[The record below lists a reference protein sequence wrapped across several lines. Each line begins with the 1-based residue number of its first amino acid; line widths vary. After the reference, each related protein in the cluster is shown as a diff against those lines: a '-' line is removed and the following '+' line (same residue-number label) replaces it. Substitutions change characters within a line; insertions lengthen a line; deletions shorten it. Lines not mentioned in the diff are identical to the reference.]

1 MNAFT
6 RMFGRVRDHLVELGE
21 SIAGNQAQRELD
33 EEIRDTDMRL
43 RDLRASLASLQARR
57 ITTQERIDATIA
69 TILQREAQ
77 ALASLEAGK
86 AALAREVAAEI
97 VQLEQVRDDEQAFL
111 AELEQQAAQLRT
123 LLEQGGNTLRRL
135 QHQLDVLR
143 TAEAVQRAQE
153 IIAGRQHAAMPQTA
167 VESLLRARQQDAV
180 GERDA
185 ASPAPAPGN
194 PELDAQLEAAGIDER
209 NARAQLVLDRIGQRV
224 AETTRTPGRRTRPA
238 PPSRSPR

>member
-21 SIAGNQAQRELD
+21 SIAGSQAQRELD

-43 RDLRASLASLQARR
+43 RELRTGLATLKARR
-57 ITTQERIDATIA
+57 ITTQERIDITIA

-97 VQLEQVRDDEQAFL
+97 VQLEHVRDDEQSFL
-111 AELEQQAAQLRT
+111 VQLEEQASQLRA
-123 LLEQGGNTLRRL
+123 LLEQGENTLRRL

-143 TAEAVQRAQE
+143 TAETVQRAQE
-153 IIAGRQHAAMPQTA
+153 IIAGRQHGATPQTA
-167 VESLLRARQQDAV
+167 VESLLRARQQHSAADATHT
-180 GERDA
+180 GREQ
-185 ASPAPAPGN
+185 PPGN
-194 PELDAQLEAAGIDER
+194 PGLDAQLEAAGIDER
-209 NARAQLVLDRIGQRV
+209 NARAQIVLDRIALRL
-224 AETTRTPGRRTRPA
+224 ADMPRPA
-238 PPSRSPR
+238 ARRARTGSAPRNP